1 MVFKIDSAA
10 AGKTVLA
17 FLKSTLKISG
27 AALSKLKRDEKGI
40 MANGNHV
47 TVRYTLCEGD
57 ILSINE
63 TDLPDEQSEHIDP
76 VDIPINIIF
85 ENDDIMIIDKPPY
98 MPTHPSHGH
107 TDDTL
112 ANAVAYKYLE
122 RKIPFVFRPIGRLDR
137 NTSGI
142 SLVAK
147 HAISSS
153 FLEYARRNKM
163 FGKSYIAIL
172 CGKLESDGWQTIE
185 TYMKRKENSVI
196 IRCVSEDNAEGAFT
210 AVTKWRSLYS
220 SDQISVVEAIPITG
234 RTHQLRVHFS
244 HIGHALLGDDIYGE
258 ECPYISRHALH
269 AFRLSIPIPYGETVE
284 TFISPPPDDMKKAFN
299 DLTSLSLDEI
309 FLQTIKTYKG
319 GQD

>member
-1 MVFKIDSAA
+1 MVFKIDNSH

-40 MANGNHV
+40 MANGKHV
-47 TVRYTLCEGD
+47 TVRYILCESD

-63 TDLPDEQSEHIDP
+63 LDLPNEQSEHIDP
-76 VDIPINIIF
+76 INIPINIIF
-85 ENDDIMIIDKPPY
+85 ENDDVMLIDKPPY

-122 RKIPFVFRPIGRLDR
+122 RNIPFVFRPIGRLDR

-147 HAISSS
+147 HTISSS

-163 FGKSYIAIL
+163 IGKSYIAIL
-172 CGKLESDGWQTIE
+172 CGRLESDGWQTIE

-196 IRCVSEDNAEGAFT
+196 VRCVSNGDEEGAFP
-210 AVTKWRSLYS
+210 AMTKWRSLYS
-220 SDQISVVEAIPITG
+220 SNKISVVEAIPITG

-244 HIGHALLGDDIYGE
+244 HIGHSILGDDIYGE
-258 ECPYISRHALH
+258 ESEYISRHALH
-269 AFRLSIPIPYGETVE
+269 ACRLSLPLPYSDDIQ
-284 TFISPPPDDMKKAFN
+284 TFISPPPDDMKKAFS
-299 DLTSLSLDEI
+299 DLTGFSLDEI
-309 FLQTIKTYKG
+309 FSKITT
-319 GQD
+319 DP

>member
-1 MVFKIDSAA
+1 MVFKIDNAH

-27 AALSKLKRDEKGI
+27 AALSKLKRDEEGI
-40 MANGNHV
+40 MANGRHV
-47 TVRYTLCEGD
+47 TVRYILCESD

-63 TDLPDEQSEHIDP
+63 LDLPNEQSEHIDP
-76 VDIPINIIF
+76 INIPINVIF
-85 ENDDIMIIDKPPY
+85 ENDDVMLVDKPPY

-112 ANAVAYKYLE
+112 ANAVAYKYFE
-122 RKIPFVFRPIGRLDR
+122 RNIPFVFRPIGRLDR

-163 FGKSYIAIL
+163 IGKSYIAIL
-172 CGKLESDGWQTIE
+172 RGRLESDGWQTIE

-196 IRCVSEDNAEGAFT
+196 VRCVSNDDGEGVFS
-210 AVTKWRSLYS
+210 AVTRWRSLYS
-220 SDQISVVEAIPITG
+220 SDEISVVEAIPITG

-244 HIGHALLGDDIYGE
+244 HIGHAILGDDIYGE
-258 ECPYISRHALH
+258 ECKYISRHALH
-269 AFRLSIPIPYGETVE
+269 AYRLSLPLPYGDEIK
-284 TFISPPPDDMKKAFN
+284 TFISPPPNDMKKAFS
-299 DLTSLSLDEI
+299 DLTGFSLDEI
-309 FLQTIKTYKG
+309 FSKITT
-319 GQD
+319 DP